1 MKKLLLMFVA
11 VLAILIFVA
20 TVGAQGGLTY
30 DTGFQ
35 VQNLDSS
42 STANIVITYYNKD
55 GTVNT
60 NVPDTI
66 TAGKSKTYFPI
77 DASAGF
83 DGSAVIS
90 SDTAV
95 AAITNVLGNGSAF
108 GASYGGLDQGAQ
120 VVALPLIMKQNSGFS
135 TWFNVQNAGASDATV
150 NVSYAGTAC
159 TETKTIKPGAAG
171 TFDQATNS
179 CLPSGYVGSAKV
191 DAGTGGSVAA
201 TVMQVGSTTLFAYNG
216 FTGGDPNPV
225 IPLVNAN
232 NSGFITGIQI
242 QNTGS
247 SPTNVTVSYTPVSGG
262 GTACTETQSVPA
274 NNSSTFALNAFTFG
288 GAPSTTCALG
298 AKFVGSAEVTTN
310 SANADLVSIVNQLN
324 LGTNKGS
331 SYNAFVASQATDE
344 VVMPLIMDR
353 NSGFYTGFNVQNVGS
368 GNTVVTCNFA
378 SNDGSVTGSV
388 SSPSLSPGDAFND
401 LQQNNLASGFVG
413 SAVCNATGSV
423 PIIGVVNEL
432 GSGSG
437 DQLFT
442 YEGFNN

>member
-1 MKKLLLMFVA
+1 MKKLLL
-11 VLAILIFVA
+11 VLIAALALLVFVA
-20 TVGAQGGLTY
+20 TVGAQGGLSY

-42 STANIVITYYNKD
+42 NTANIVITYYNKD

-66 TAGKSKTYFPI
+66 SAGSSKTYFPI

-90 SDTAV
+90 SDTTV

-120 VVALPLIMKQNSGFS
+120 IVSLPLIMKENSGFS
-135 TWFNVQNAGASDATV
+135 TWFNVQNAGSSAATV
-150 NVSYAGTAC
+150 NISYAGSAC
-159 TETKTIKPGAAG
+159 TDSATIQPGAAA
-171 TFDQATNS
+171 TFDQETNS
-179 CLPSGYVGSAKV
+179 CLPSGYVGAAEV
-191 DAGTGGSVAA
+191 DAGTGGSVVA
-201 TVMQVGSTTLFAYNG
+201 TVMEVGTTTLFAYNG
-216 FTGGDPNPV
+216 FVGGSQNPV

-242 QNTGS
+242 QNTEGTTS
-247 SPTNVTVSYTPVSGG
+247 NVTISYTPVSGG
-262 GTACTETQSVPA
+262 GTACTETLSVPG
-274 NNSSTFALNAFTFG
+274 NSSVTFALNAFTFG
-288 GAPSTTCALG
+288 GSTSNCVLG
-298 AKFVGSAEVTTN
+298 ATFVGSGEVTGN
-310 SANADLVSIVNQLN
+310 SASVELVGIVNQLN
-324 LGTNKGS
+324 QSTNKGS
-331 SYNAFVASQATDE
+331 SYNAFDPSGATDE

-353 NSGFYTGFNVQNVGS
+353 NSGFYTGFNVQNVGG
-368 GNTVVTCNFA
+368 GNTVVTCDFA
-378 SNDGSVTGSV
+378 SNDGSVTDSV
-388 SSPSLSPGDAFND
+388 SSPSLTPGDAFND
-401 LQQNNLASGFVG
+401 LQLNSLANGFVG